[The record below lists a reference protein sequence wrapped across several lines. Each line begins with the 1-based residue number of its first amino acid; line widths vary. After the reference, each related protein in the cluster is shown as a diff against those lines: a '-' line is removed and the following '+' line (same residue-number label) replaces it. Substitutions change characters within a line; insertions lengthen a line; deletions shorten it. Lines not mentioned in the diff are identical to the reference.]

1 MNSQYPKKIYVELT
15 TRCNLQCPM
24 CLKFSEGNCIEEGD
38 LPLAVFKKL
47 APSLSHTEFLVLNG
61 IGEPLLHPDLDEMIA
76 IARTAMPVDARIAF
90 QSNGLLLSQ
99 NRALRLVQAGLD
111 TICLSLD
118 DLDAAKSS
126 EYNQGGHQVS
136 AVTRA
141 IANLLHAGTI
151 AQKNIRIGIE
161 VVLQKKTL
169 PQLQDIVVW
178 ANEHQVDFIIASHL
192 FSYDGSLTDQSLFN
206 PNSYEATQLFSKWE
220 AAAQA
225 QGVQLANLPAA
236 QIKFAKSEA
245 ETRIVQ
251 IGDAMRQEA
260 KEKNLLLHLPNLVEH
275 SERDMGEVETLF
287 AKAQS
292 LAHTLG
298 IDLFLP
304 PLYAQE
310 NGQRTCPF
318 IDEEAVFIDK
328 NGNVMPCHFLWH
340 TCPSR
345 VNQSAIQVNQ
355 HVFGSIAETS
365 LEDIWRKAEYAA
377 FRAETGQKEYAPCWS
392 CTAAPCGDL
401 INTNILDMHDCF
413 GSHVPCGHCMWSI
426 GWLKCL

>member
-1 MNSQYPKKIYVELT
+1 MNSKYPKKIYVELT

-76 IARTAMPVDARIAF
+76 IARAAMPVDARIAF
-90 QSNGLLLSQ
+90 QSNGLLLTQ

-206 PNSYEATQLFSKWE
+206 PNSYEATQLFSCSPGSGG
-220 AAAQA
+220 AAGEFTCCTNQ
-225 QGVQLANLPAA
+225 V
-236 QIKFAKSEA
+236 
-245 ETRIVQ
+245 
-251 IGDAMRQEA
+251 RQE
-260 KEKNLLLHLPNLVEH
+260 
-275 SERDMGEVETLF
+275 
-287 AKAQS
+287 
-292 LAHTLG
+292 
-298 IDLFLP
+298 
-304 PLYAQE
+304 
-310 NGQRTCPF
+310 
-318 IDEEAVFIDK
+318 
-328 NGNVMPCHFLWH
+328 
-340 TCPSR
+340 
-345 VNQSAIQVNQ
+345 
-355 HVFGSIAETS
+355 
-365 LEDIWRKAEYAA
+365 
-377 FRAETGQKEYAPCWS
+377 
-392 CTAAPCGDL
+392 
-401 INTNILDMHDCF
+401 
-413 GSHVPCGHCMWSI
+413 
-426 GWLKCL
+426 